1 MTSSNILE
9 WLPVTSFSYTPY
21 FASVVFDPTLCQLL
35 QLKNNKR
42 ARCVISGTDIYDG
55 TYMCTID
62 DTTMCTSTWIT
73 TGSQYTKIATLVTP
87 WIGVPPA
94 KGRIEF
100 QS

>member
-9 WLPVTSFSYTPY
+9 WLPVTSFAYTPY

-35 QLKNNKR
+35 QLKNSKKI
-42 ARCVISGTDIYDG
+42 RCTISDTDIYDG

-62 DTTMCTSTWIT
+62 DTVACTSAWIT
-73 TGSQYTKIATLVTP
+73 PEAQYTKIATLATP

-94 KGRIEF
+94 KGTIKF
-100 QS
+100 